1 MIDPSNKERE
11 IFMAALERST
21 PAERAAYLDGAC
33 GEDVELRAK
42 IGELL
47 SAHELAGG
55 FLGIEKSI
63 SMDPQ
68 FAKVLGSDFGAL
80 PVSEKPGDRIGQYK
94 ILEKLGEGGCG
105 VVYVAEQEQP
115 VRRRVALKV
124 IKLGMDTKAIIAR
137 FEAERQ
143 AMAMMDHPNIA
154 RVFEA
159 GATETGRPYFVME
172 LVRGLKITDYCDQNQ
187 IPTRQ
192 RLDLFIKVCQAI
204 QHAHQ
209 KGIIHRDI
217 KPSNILVTLHDGV
230 PVPKVIDFGIAK
242 ATKGRLTDLTVYT
255 DLHQFIGTPAYMSP
269 EQAEMSGLDIDTRT
283 DIYSLG
289 VLLYE
294 LLTGQPPFD
303 PKALMQSGLD
313 GMRNTICETE
323 PIRPS
328 TRLNTMVGSHLSLV
342 AQRRGAEPTR
352 LISLVHG
359 DLDWIVMK
367 SLEKDRRRR
376 YETANGLAMDLG
388 RHLRNEPIVAR
399 PQSFAY
405 RFQKLVR
412 RNRLAVAAAGAVSL
426 ALLCGIAGIIWQW
439 RASERNRAQAEANLY
454 VADIN
459 RAGQV
464 LEDLGPL
471 AARGL
476 LERHLNEP
484 QLHGFEWRYL
494 WKRCRGDYAYSF
506 PPRGNRIWK
515 LVYSPDGK
523 TVAALEKGGHLRLL
537 DVKSRTEN
545 LCLTNVT
552 GLGGFTADGKELVL
566 AVHSG
571 NSNALIRFNPS
582 TRGCSDLKLTTGRLG
597 WLPNLVADGQTVVL
611 PGEGTELSVVDLR
624 SGTVKANLNLP
635 FLGYTRW
642 QAIAESCAVSHDEK
656 FVFSLDNGD
665 QLGTVGILSVR
676 DLSTGKVLA
685 TYRDEAPRAPRIA
698 LSDCFY
704 ELRFSPD
711 YKTVLWANRDGY
723 LREWRWVDSGSA
735 PLTENGHR
743 GVVWDIAYSPDGRQ
757 FATAGD
763 DQTVRLWDAKNL
775 RVLRTYHGH
784 EAGVYTVAF
793 SPDGKWLASG
803 GEDNTVKLW
812 DLESPASSG
821 EIPIVAAR
829 ELSNRIIF
837 SPDDRSVAVGTDDD
851 CIQIVSP
858 ESGQVTATFS
868 NLLFPVRFSTDGQ
881 RIFGLGGVGNL
892 VLGKVQRTNETSD
905 FGYAWAQDVSPDG
918 SLMVRSFRSRT
929 NRNDFL
935 DLLDVNGGNVIT
947 NFANSKVV
955 VTAVQ
960 FFGDGQTILI
970 FNDLGNL
977 EWWSA
982 HLNGLRHLRTVHVG
996 HYARA
1001 MAISPDGRT
1010 VALGGSSQLSLVD
1023 CESGK
1028 VKQRLFGHANEIT
1041 GLAFSPDGGTLASCC
1056 LDGTIKLWNLRT
1068 IQEACTIVF
1077 DTKPALGKE
1086 IGVQSVAFSP
1096 DGNSLWACS
1105 RSGVVKYWLALK
1117 PNEIARVEPASKP

>member
-1 MIDPSNKERE
+1 MTGSSHQERE
-11 IFMAALERST
+11 IFMAALERPT

-42 IGELL
+42 VGELL

-55 FLGIEKSI
+55 FLGIEKSV
-63 SMDPQ
+63 SLDPQ
-68 FAKVLGSDFGAL
+68 FAKVLGSNFGVL
-80 PVSEKPGDRIGQYK
+80 PVSEKPGDRIGRYK
-94 ILEKLGEGGCG
+94 ILEKVGEGGCG
-105 VVYVAEQEQP
+105 VVYVAEQQQP

-154 RVFEA
+154 KVLEA

-187 IPTRQ
+187 IATRQ
-192 RLDLFIKVCQAI
+192 RLELFIKVCQAI

-294 LLTGQPPFD
+294 LLTGQTPFD
-303 PKALMQSGLD
+303 PKALLQSGLD
-313 GMRNTICETE
+313 GMRKTIRETE
-323 PIRPS
+323 PMPPS
-328 TRLNTMVGSHLSLV
+328 TRLNTMMGSHLSQV
-342 AQRRGAEPTR
+342 AQRRGAEPPR

-376 YETANGLAMDLG
+376 YETANGLAMDLD
-388 RHLRNEPIVAR
+388 RHLHNEPIVAR

-405 RFQKLVR
+405 RFQKLAR
-412 RNRLAVAAAGAVSL
+412 RNRLAVATAGAVLL
-426 ALLCGIAGIIWQW
+426 ALLLGIAGVIWQW
-439 RASERNRAQAEANLY
+439 RASERMRLVAEANLY
-454 VADIN
+454 VADMN

-506 PPRGNRIWK
+506 PSHTHRIWK

-523 TVAALEKGGHLRLL
+523 TLASLEQGGALRLL
-537 DVKSRTEN
+537 DVRFRTEN

-566 AVHSG
+566 VVLSG
-571 NSNALIRFNPS
+571 NSNRLIRFNPS
-582 TRGCSDLKLTTGRLG
+582 TGGSSDVMLSAGRLG
-597 WLPNLVADGQTVVL
+597 WLPNLVADGRTVVL
-611 PGEGTELSVVDLR
+611 PGKGTELSLVDLR
-624 SGTVKANLNLP
+624 SGTVKTSLNLP
-635 FLGYTRW
+635 YLGYLRW
-642 QAIAESCAVSHDEK
+642 QAIGEACAVSHDEK
-656 FVFSLDNGD
+656 LVFSLDNGD
-665 QLGTVGILSVR
+665 EQGTAGILSVR
-676 DLSTGKVLA
+676 EFSTGKVLA
-685 TYRDEAPRAPRIA
+685 TYRDEAPHTPRIS
-698 LSDCFY
+698 LSDCFF

-711 YKTVLWANRDGY
+711 DTTVLWANRDGY
-723 LREWRWVDSGSA
+723 LRQWRWADSGSV

-743 GVVWDIAYSPDGRQ
+743 GVVWDIAYSPDGRH

-763 DQTVRLWDAKNL
+763 DQTVRLWDAKHL
-775 RVLRTYHGH
+775 HVLRTYQGH
-784 EAGVYTVAF
+784 EGGVYTLAF

-803 GEDNTVKLW
+803 GEDYSVKLW
-812 DLESPASSG
+812 DLEGAASLG
-821 EIPIVAAR
+821 EIPLVAAR

-837 SPDDRSVAVGTDDD
+837 SPDGRSVAVGTDDD
-851 CIQIVSP
+851 SIRIVTP

-892 VLGKVQRTNETSD
+892 VSGRVQRTNEITD
-905 FGYAWAQDVSPDG
+905 FGYAWSQDVSPDG
-918 SLMVRSFRSRT
+918 SLMLRSFRSST
-929 NRNDFL
+929 NKNDIFE
-935 DLLDVNGGNVIT
+935 LLDVNGGYVIT
-947 NFANSKVV
+947 NFGSSKLVS
-955 VTAVQ
+955 AVQ
-960 FFGDGQTILI
+960 FLRDGRTFLTFNSPGD
-970 FNDLGNL
+970 L
-977 EWWSA
+977 ESWSA
-982 HLNGLRHLRTVHVG
+982 HLREVRHLRTVHVG
-996 HYARA
+996 HFGRA
-1001 MAISPDGRT
+1001 LAISPDGRT
-1010 VALGGSSQLSLVD
+1010 VALGGASRLSLVD
-1023 CESGK
+1023 FESVK
-1028 VKQRLFGHANEIT
+1028 IKQRLFGHANEIT
-1041 GLAFSPDGGTLASCC
+1041 GLAFSPDGRTLASCC
-1056 LDGTIKLWNLRT
+1056 LDGTIKLWDLRT
-1068 IQEACTIVF
+1068 TQEACTIVF
-1077 DTKPALGKE
+1077 DRTPALGKE
-1086 IGVQSVAFSP
+1086 IGVQTVAFAP

-1105 RSGVVKYWLALK
+1105 RSGVVKHWLALR
-1117 PNEIARVEPASKP
+1117 PEEIVEAGSASKP